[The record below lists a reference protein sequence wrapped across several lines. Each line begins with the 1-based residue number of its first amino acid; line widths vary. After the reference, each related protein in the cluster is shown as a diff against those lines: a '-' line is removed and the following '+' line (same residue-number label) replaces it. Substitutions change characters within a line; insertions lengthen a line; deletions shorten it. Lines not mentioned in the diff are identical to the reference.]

1 MSSILLILIDVT
13 LNDQETV
20 RCIQSCYL
28 YALYIQMLT
37 TRTQSQAK
45 TIFRN
50 LLHVSIDSSS
60 WQKISSS
67 IDFRL
72 FTFIK

>member
-1 MSSILLILIDVT
+1 MKIIKQNHGLIFTDLRSFYCKNLDESF
-13 LNDQETV
+13 NDQETV
-20 RCIQSCYL
+20 RNIQCCYL

-50 LLHVSIDSSS
+50 LLQV
-60 WQKISSS
+60 QKQ
-67 IDFRL
+67 
-72 FTFIK
+72 

>member
-1 MSSILLILIDVT
+1 LKNLDESF
-13 LNDQETV
+13 NDQETV
-20 RCIQSCYL
+20 RNIQCCYL

-50 LLHVSIDSSS
+50 LLQV
-60 WQKISSS
+60 QKQQYQIKEKIYIS
-67 IDFRL
+67 FN
-72 FTFIK
+72 